1 LLGDNLECE
10 RWQKV
15 SQENLDLIKD
25 KVMLESKMQHIEEKL
40 AFEEEESKRL
50 KIKLAA
56 TQECFCALQNVD
68 PDVVTIKRLHAEL
81 VAENEK
87 SKRLERKSGQRKMQS
102 LGLEWLNEQYACLDR
117 VKDRSQSKGQRR

>member
-1 LLGDNLECE
+1 
-10 RWQKV
+10 
-15 SQENLDLIKD
+15 
-25 KVMLESKMQHIEEKL
+25 MLESKMQHIEEKL

-117 VKDRSQSKGQRR
+117 VKDRSQSKGQRRWIWYKGWLELNPG